1 MVHRLHLAVVHGLL
15 DGGTGRSI
23 LHCDGVANL
32 RQVLQEDTDLLGQVG
47 DAVSGIAVLVSIRA
61 RFVLHGR
68 VVGALASDHGVFT
81 VFIHAEL
88 HSDCGWHG
96 SLNYSSV

>member
-47 DAVSGIAVLVSIRA
+47 DRILAAVTPLG
-61 RFVLHGR
+61 
-68 VVGALASDHGVFT
+68 VVERGPFAHR
-81 VFIHAEL
+81 
-88 HSDCGWHG
+88 
-96 SLNYSSV
+96 